1 MKHKRRFS
9 LPFPSLAWSV
19 THRRVL
25 APVTLVHFT
34 RAHVRGVGVRYGAAA
49 IKCRGDEAV
58 TNFDMSN
65 YRQELAALDQIGGG
79 SAVRI
84 HK

>member
-1 MKHKRRFS
+1 M
-9 LPFPSLAWSV
+9 
-19 THRRVL
+19 
-25 APVTLVHFT
+25 
-34 RAHVRGVGVRYGAAA
+34 RYGAAA